1 MCELFLCKMVKRVSR
16 EWLTD
21 EAHPA
26 LEHVYE
32 HIGVTWTVEQREKM
46 FREISYTVFPQSRR
60 VDAWQGWDHT
70 HLTENN
76 QFFYPVT
83 ASLGDSPSNWFKNL
97 RLLQVRN
104 KLRLISSLRVSI
116 SEPSLLSGGV
126 LAKLKAL
133 EKIVGEEMMAPT
145 SVPLLKTP
153 TTGTSLSNMRA
164 ESLRNSGLTTKNT
177 RNQ

>member
-1 MCELFLCKMVKRVSR
+1 MVKRISR
-16 EWLTD
+16 EWLTG

-32 HIGVTWTVEQREKM
+32 HIGVTWTIEERERMLRK
-46 FREISYTVFPQSRR
+46 ISYTVFPPHRR
-60 VDAWQGWDHT
+60 ADAWQGCDRT
-70 HLTENN
+70 RFTENN

-83 ASLGDSPSNWFKNL
+83 ASLGASPNIWFKNL
-97 RLLQVRN
+97 RLLQVRK
-104 KLRLISSLRVSI
+104 KLRLISSLRVSMN
-116 SEPSLLSGGV
+116 EPSHLSGEI

-133 EKIVGEEMMAPT
+133 EKVVGEDMMAPT

-153 TTGTSLSNMRA
+153 AMGSSSSNIRA
-164 ESLRNSGLTTKNT
+164 ESLRNSGLTARNT